1 MMQAS
6 PKLSPFLWFDGRSEE
21 AAEFYVSVF
30 PNSRILSVSVISE
43 GPAKGEA
50 LVEFELDGQK
60 FGAVDGG
67 PMFEFTPAVSFVV
80 SCDSQEEID
89 YYWDRLSEGGEP
101 GRCGWLE
108 DKFGLSWQVTPA
120 ILPDLMAGNT
130 SKLREALLGMGK
142 LDIATLRRAS
152 ESA

>member
-1 MMQAS
+1 MATTS
-6 PKLSPFLWFDGRSEE
+6 KLSPFLWFDGRSEE

-67 PMFEFTPAVSFVV
+67 PMFDFTPAVSFVV

-89 YYWDRLSEGGEP
+89 YYWDRLSEDGEP

-108 DKFGLSWQVTPA
+108 DKFGLSWQVTPS
-120 ILPDLMAGNT
+120 ILPALMAGNT
-130 SKLREALLGMGK
+130 SKLMEALLAMDK
-142 LDIATLRRAS
+142 LDIEALRRAS
-152 ESA
+152 ESD

>member
-1 MMQAS
+1 MATTS
-6 PKLSPFLWFDGRSEE
+6 KLSPFLWFDGRAEE

-30 PNSRILSVSVISE
+30 PNSRILSVAVISE

-67 PMFEFTPAVSFVV
+67 PMFDFTPAVSFVV

-89 YYWDRLSEGGEP
+89 YYWGRLSEDGEP

-108 DKFGLSWQVTPA
+108 DKFGLSWQVTPS
-120 ILPDLMAGNT
+120 ILPALMAGNT
-130 SKLREALLGMGK
+130 SKLMEALLAMDK
-142 LDIATLRRAS
+142 LDIETLRRAS
-152 ESA
+152 ESD

>member
-6 PKLSPFLWFDGRSEE
+6 PKLSPFLWFDGRAEE

-30 PNSRILSVSVISE
+30 PNSRILSVAVISE

-67 PMFEFTPAVSFVV
+67 PMFDFTPAVSFIV

-89 YYWDRLSEGGEP
+89 YYWDRLSEGGDP

-108 DKFGLSWQVTPA
+108 DRFGLSWQVIPSV
-120 ILPDLMAGNT
+120 LPDLMAGNA
-130 SKLREALLGMGK
+130 SKLMEALLSMGK
-142 LDIATLRRAS
+142 IDIETLRRAS
-152 ESA
+152 ESG

>member
-1 MMQAS
+1 MATS
-6 PKLSPFLWFDGRSEE
+6 PKLSPFLWFDGRAEE

-50 LVEFELDGQK
+50 LVEFELDSQK

-67 PMFEFTPAVSFVV
+67 PMFSFTPAISFVI

-89 YYWDRLSEGGEP
+89 YYWDRLAEDGEP

-108 DKFGLSWQVTPA
+108 DKFGLSWQVTPSV
-120 ILPDLMAGNT
+120 LSDLMEGNT
-130 SKLREALLGMGK
+130 SKLMEALLSMGK
-142 LDIATLRRAS
+142 LDIETLRRAS

>member
-1 MMQAS
+1 MATTS
-6 PKLSPFLWFDGRSEE
+6 KLSPFLWFDGRSEE

-30 PNSRILSVSVISE
+30 PNSRILSVAVISE

-67 PMFEFTPAVSFVV
+67 PMFDFTPAVSFVV

-89 YYWDRLSEGGEP
+89 YYWDRLSEDGEP

-108 DKFGLSWQVTPA
+108 DKFGLSWQVIPSV
-120 ILPDLMAGNT
+120 LPDLMEGNT
-130 SKLREALLGMGK
+130 SRLMEALLSMGK
-142 LDIATLRRAS
+142 IDIATLRQAA
-152 ESA
+152 ESG

>member
-1 MMQAS
+1 MSAS
-6 PKLSPFLWFDGRSEE
+6 SKLSPFLWFDGRSEE

-30 PNSRILSVSVISE
+30 PNSRILSVSAISD
-43 GPAKGEA
+43 GPAKGAA

-67 PMFEFTPAVSFVV
+67 PMYSFTPAVSFVV

-108 DKFGLSWQVTPA
+108 DKFGLSWQVTPSM
-120 ILPDLMAGNT
+120 LPALMQGNA
-130 SKLREALLGMGK
+130 SKVTEALLAMDK
-142 LDIATLRRAS
+142 IDIETLRRAS
-152 ESA
+152 ESG

>member
-1 MMQAS
+1 MATS

-43 GPAKGEA
+43 GPARGEA

-67 PMFEFTPAVSFVV
+67 PMFSFTPAISFVI

-89 YYWDRLSEGGEP
+89 YYWDRLSEDGEP

-108 DKFGLSWQVTPA
+108 DKFGVSWQVTPSV
-120 ILPDLMAGNT
+120 LSDLMEGNT
-130 SKLREALLGMGK
+130 SKLMEALLSMGK
-142 LDIATLRRAS
+142 LDIETLRRAS
-152 ESA
+152 ESG

>member
-1 MMQAS
+1 MTTS
-6 PKLSPFLWFDGRSEE
+6 PRLSPFLWFDGRSEE

-67 PMFEFTPAVSFVV
+67 PMFDFTPAVSFVV

-89 YYWDRLSEGGEP
+89 YYWGRLSEDGEP

-108 DKFGLSWQVTPA
+108 DKFGLSWQVTPS
-120 ILPDLMAGNT
+120 ILPALMAGNT
-130 SKLREALLGMGK
+130 SKLMEALLAMDK
-142 LDIATLRRAS
+142 LDIETLRRAS
-152 ESA
+152 ESD